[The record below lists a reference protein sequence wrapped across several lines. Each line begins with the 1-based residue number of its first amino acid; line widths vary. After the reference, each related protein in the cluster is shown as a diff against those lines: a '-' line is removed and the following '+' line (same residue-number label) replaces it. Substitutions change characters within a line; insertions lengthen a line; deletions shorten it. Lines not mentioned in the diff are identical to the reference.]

1 MDECTHHWNGCPHGR
16 RENLR
21 WGRGGRSARRA
32 GPRPTGDP
40 RRDLVRAGRA
50 APRRVRSDRDP
61 APGASRS
68 RAPGSSTSSCARRRS
83 SCLPSRCRWPG
94 TPGTSEIRGTCGS
107 EGSCG
112 TRRARQ
118 GCGRCKPS
126 RFRFTT
132 ARPPRYNIGSASP
145 PAGVFVSDP
154 ARFAL
159 QLCRE
164 QRAVRLNLDEWMTA
178 LFRPDRPDTGVL
190 EWYIERTGRCIDQIW
205 RLTERML
212 EVGTSVVLEIGLIR
226 RDERERFYER
236 VDAGGH
242 PMTIH
247 VLDAPRDLRR
257 ERVQR
262 RNQQKGD
269 TFSMVVPPDFFE
281 FASDMWQPLD
291 DAERD
296 GRDVRIMSTGS

>member
-1 MDECTHHWNGCPHGR
+1 MNERTMHEERTSSN
-16 RENLR
+16 
-21 WGRGGRSARRA
+21 
-32 GPRPTGDP
+32 
-40 RRDLVRAGRA
+40 RA
-50 APRRVRSDRDP
+50 APGEQH
-61 APGASRS
+61 AASRGT
-68 RAPGSSTSSCARRRS
+68 AHIHLIVGPVGAGKST
-83 SCLPSRCRWPG
+83 
-94 TPGTSEIRGTCGS
+94 
-107 EGSCG
+107 
-112 TRRARQ
+112 
-118 GCGRCKPS
+118 
-126 RFRFTT
+126 
-132 ARPPRYNIGSASP
+132 
-145 PAGVFVSDP
+145 
-154 ARFAL
+154 FAL

-178 LFRPDRPDTGVL
+178 LFRPDRPESGVL
-190 EWYIERTGRCIDQIW
+190 EWYIERTERCIDQIW

-226 RDERERFYER
+226 RDHRERFYER

-257 ERVQR
+257 ERVLR

-291 DAERD
+291 EPERD
-296 GRDVRIMSTGS
+296 GRDVRIVSTGD